1 MFMDEIE
8 ATKRGMEALDAAI
21 EEALHIAALEP
32 APPGLYRAVMEQIQ
46 AQDLADRAGRP
57 LRAQPVPFAQA
68 GFRITWLDLA
78 LSLFGAG
85 MLALTGI
92 LWSWLPAPV
101 ADYLRMQALYE
112 GQQLVYLDR
121 PVLIWCGLALAALLA
136 GVLAGLWSCLRLGV
150 CNRRSA

>member
-1 MFMDEIE
+1 MDEIE
-8 ATKRGMEALDAAI
+8 PTKWSMNTLEAAI
-21 EEALHIAALEP
+21 DQALRTAPLEP
-32 APPGLYRAVMEQIQ
+32 APPGLYRAVMGQIQ
-46 AQDLADRAGRP
+46 AQNLASRARRP
-57 LRAQPVPFAQA
+57 LHAGPVSYKQV

-112 GQQLVYLDR
+112 GQQLIYLDR

-136 GVLAGLWSCLRLGV
+136 GIFAGMWSCVRLGV
-150 CNRRSA
+150 CGRRGV